1 MSENGELRDLTDF
14 LLEWRDTCAIDLCPG
29 TDGTTQAHS
38 CKYKR
43 DGESDK
49 AYVARIAADVAFVHR
64 LADAR
69 FKRLVLQVRSP
80 DKVGLAKK
88 LEETRKGES
97 PEDDLDE
104 NAPAGNPDDN
114 GDPSDREDD
123 SVENAIDEL
132 TGAGETHAPST
143 DFPRKSDR
151 DPASGKT
158 LNAALSDESNYSQEK
173 LDSGKEP
180 EPAPVFGRKESIR
193 GQMVSEYLDLVQSW
207 RPGEKQRTHAFHI
220 LELYL
225 YDKQIIKGRPF
236 KDHLF
241 EVVASRKG
249 IGDVWGYL
257 YKRVIPTMVKKSFRT
272 VTGAGENIGEGAVP
286 PTNPTGDWNPEWAG
300 AYQAGVSE
308 AADCLHAWLCEQ
320 WPGFDINDKLALMCT
335 IFEVSMNDPRVT
347 AMTTV
352 GRQAFYNRKVLAK
365 KSLEYLYEKGFE
377 RDEVLKILAGPYQ
390 DILLTISRKDPSC
403 NPFLDYLKK
412 TATEAGK

>member
-241 EVVASRKG
+241 EVVAARKG
-249 IGDVWGYL
+249 IGDIWGYL

-272 VTGAGENIGEGAVP
+272 VTGAKVNIGEDPNPSEG
-286 PTNPTGDWNPEWAG
+286 PTGVLDG
-300 AYQAGVSE
+300 AYQTGVNE
-308 AADCLHAWLCEQ
+308 AADAFHKWTTDRWFA
-320 WPGFDINDKLALMCT
+320 FDINDKLAFLCS
-335 IFEVSMNDPRVT
+335 FLDVSMNDPRILS
-347 AMTTV
+347 MTTV
-352 GRQAFYNRKVLAK
+352 GEKAFYNRRKLARK
-365 KSLEYLYEKGFE
+365 ALEFLFGKGFE
-377 RDEVLKILAGPYQ
+377 KDEILKLLGGPIQNLLWNVAGS
-390 DILLTISRKDPSC
+390 DFECK
-403 NPFLDYLKK
+403 PFLDFLKSS
-412 TATEAGK
+412 AAEAGK